1 MQQYST
7 VSCAA
12 NKACSNCTSS
22 ADRKFVYETCD
33 EDEDGDNTVNDDGN
47 DEGDLMM
54 PKGENSLKCCI
65 ALHAVLQHLL

>member
-1 MQQYST
+1 ML
-7 VSCAA
+7 
-12 NKACSNCTSS
+12 KLHSS
-22 ADRKFVYETCD
+22 ADPTSAYEPCD
-33 EDEDGDNTVNDDGN
+33 EDEDGDSSVDDDGN